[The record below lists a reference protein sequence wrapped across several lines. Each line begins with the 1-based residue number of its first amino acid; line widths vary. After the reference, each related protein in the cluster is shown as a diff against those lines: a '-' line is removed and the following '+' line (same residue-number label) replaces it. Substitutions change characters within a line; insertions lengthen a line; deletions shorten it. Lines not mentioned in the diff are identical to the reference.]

1 MGEKRKISVR
11 KILQVLVTL
20 IVTTGCVLAITS
32 ASKIQ
37 DKKVVSGIRIAIR
50 NENDCR
56 FIDKQDVQE
65 MLLANRH
72 IKLGST
78 PVAQIDLHKME
89 QIAQANPW
97 ISDAQVYID
106 NQQVLYVNVTQR
118 VPALR
123 VFETNGN
130 SYYLD
135 TALHVLPLSDK
146 YTHYSTII
154 TNAPELK
161 SDSMSKDLKGQM
173 LTVVR
178 TIEADSF
185 WNAQV
190 QEIVVTPD
198 RDFQLIPV
206 MGNHRILIGDTSD
219 LKEKLDN
226 LFAFYQH
233 VLNRI
238 GFDKYQV
245 LDIRFKDQVVASP
258 TLPWKAPKDK
268 AMSDMNWVKSILGNT
283 KDEDKGGDGAAQA
296 PLQPVSPVVMG
307 VTTVT
312 PPATQKQVQHKEP
325 EKPAHTAAPAP
336 KPVAKPT
343 VVQAKANTVN
353 EKKANEK
360 KKTDEQRS
368 NHSNITTKATPGKQ
382 KKQDEKKTSDKA
394 PKYIYQGN
402 NAH

>member
-1 MGEKRKISVR
+1 MGEKRKISFR
-11 KILQVLVTL
+11 KILQLLVTL

-32 ASKIQ
+32 ASRIQ
-37 DKKVVSGIRIAIR
+37 DKKVISGIRIAIR

-56 FIDKQDVQE
+56 FIDKQDVQD

-72 IKLGST
+72 INIGST
-78 PVAQIDLHKME
+78 PIAKIDLHKME

-97 ISDAQVYID
+97 ISDAQVYLD
-106 NQQVLYVNVTQR
+106 NRQVLYVNVTQR
-118 VPALR
+118 LPALR

-135 TALHVLPLSDK
+135 SSLHVLPLSDK

-161 SDSMSKDLKGQM
+161 EDSLSKELKAQM

-178 TIEADSF
+178 KIEADSF

-198 RDFQLIPV
+198 REFQLIPV
-206 MGNHRILIGDTSD
+206 MGNHRILLGDTSD
-219 LKEKLDN
+219 LQDKLDN

-258 TLPWKAPKDK
+258 SLPWKAPKDK

-283 KDEDKGGDGAAQA
+283 KDDEKGGDGAAQV
-296 PLQPVSPVVMG
+296 PLQPLSPVVPG
-307 VTTVT
+307 VAVT
-312 PPATQKQVQHKEP
+312 SPAPKTQVQHKEP
-325 EKPAHTAAPAP
+325 EKPAHVVVATP
-336 KPVAKPT
+336 KPAAKPPA
-343 VVQAKANTVN
+343 VVQAKTKTN
-353 EKKANEK
+353 EKK
-360 KKTDEQRS
+360 TDDKRS
-368 NHSNITTKATPGKQ
+368 NHSTTTRATP
-382 KKQDEKKTSDKA
+382 EKKKNQEAKKTGEKA

>member
-11 KILQVLVTL
+11 KILQVLVTI

-32 ASKIQ
+32 ASRIQ

-56 FIDKQDVQE
+56 FIDKEDVQE

-72 IKLGST
+72 INIGST
-78 PVAQIDLHKME
+78 PVAKIDLHKME

-118 VPALR
+118 IPALR

-146 YTHYSTII
+146 YAHYSTII

-161 SDSMSKDLKGQM
+161 DDSMSKSLKSQM
-173 LTVVR
+173 LTMVR

-198 RDFQLIPV
+198 REFQLIPV

-219 LKEKLDN
+219 LQDKLDN

-258 TLPWKAPKDK
+258 SLPWKAPKDK

-283 KDEDKGGDGAAQA
+283 KDDDKGGDGAAQTMV
-296 PLQPVSPVVMG
+296 QPVSPVVLG
-307 VTTVT
+307 VTAT
-312 PPATQKQVQHKEP
+312 PPASKPQVQHKEP
-325 EKPAHTAAPAP
+325 EKPVHTAAPAP
-336 KPVAKPT
+336 KPVAKPAAI
-343 VVQAKANTVN
+343 QAKSKTN
-353 EKKANEK
+353 ETKANEK
-360 KKTDEQRS
+360 KTEDKKS
-368 NHSNITTKATPGKQ
+368 NHSNATTKATPE
-382 KKQDEKKTSDKA
+382 KKKNQEEKKTGDKA

>member
-1 MGEKRKISVR
+1 MSEKRKISFR
-11 KILQVLVTL
+11 KILQLLVTI

-32 ASKIQ
+32 ASRIQ

-56 FIDKQDVQE
+56 FIDKQDVQD

-72 IKLGST
+72 INIGST
-78 PVAQIDLHKME
+78 PIAKIDLHKME

-97 ISDAQVYID
+97 ISDAQVYLD

-135 TALHVLPLSDK
+135 SSLHVLPLSDK

-161 SDSMSKDLKGQM
+161 EDSLSKELEAQM
-173 LTVVR
+173 LTLVR
-178 TIEADSF
+178 KIEADSF
-185 WNAQV
+185 WNAQI
-190 QEIVVTPD
+190 QEIVITPD
-198 RDFQLIPV
+198 REFQLIPV
-206 MGNHRILIGDTSD
+206 MGNHRILLGDTSGLQD
-219 LKEKLDN
+219 KLDN

-258 TLPWKAPKDK
+258 SLPWKAPKDK

-283 KDEDKGGDGAAQA
+283 KDDEKGGDGAAQA
-296 PLQPVSPVVMG
+296 LLQPLSPVVPG
-307 VTTVT
+307 VAVT
-312 PPATQKQVQHKEP
+312 SPAPKTQVQHKEP
-325 EKPAHTAAPAP
+325 EKPMHTAAPP
-336 KPVAKPT
+336 KPVAKPAA
-343 VVQAKANTVN
+343 VQAKTKTN
-353 EKKANEK
+353 EKK
-360 KKTDEQRS
+360 TDDKRS
-368 NHSNITTKATPGKQ
+368 NHSTTTTKATP
-382 KKQDEKKTSDKA
+382 EKKNNQEAKKTGEKA